1 VQERRSIFSL
11 PAGRRAKWIVFAI
24 WLVAIIVA
32 AGPANLPGK
41 FSDAEE
47 NESTS
52 FLPGDAESTKA
63 LTATEDLQGGEL
75 APAVIV
81 YRRDSGLT
89 PADRRQ
95 IQSDV
100 AKLTQKEYEG
110 VVADGATA
118 AAGGSQRSASEEQGP
133 AAGAGGQAGAD
144 ATEGTGGAAGD
155 QGGATAGSGG
165 RQAQGCGGPTTEVPG
180 QPADYAPFVGPI
192 CSPDGKAAIVTA
204 YLKGD
209 GESDTILDPVG
220 DWRDA
225 VSDPGGGL
233 EVKITG
239 GAGYAADAIEVFESI
254 DGTLLMAALSL
265 VIFLLIVIYRSPVF
279 FLIPLMSVVFAEM
292 LSRSLGY
299 GVSELGVTINGQSSS
314 IMSILVL
321 GAGTDYA
328 LLIVARYREELHRHT
343 DKHVAMATALR
354 SAGPAVFASAATV
367 IAALFC
373 LTIAKVNG
381 TSGLGPIGALGVSC
395 AALSMLTLLPALLTI
410 FGRRAFWP
418 FVPHT
423 PDTAPSEAE
432 VSDSARRRI
441 VDGPRVS
448 ALGAVVLTC
457 LAVVLLLAVLGAIWW
472 VLPLILVG
480 LFLLSV
486 AGRRLG
492 GDGNRG
498 PLDRAVFLPY
508 EIRRYKREKPTDA
521 THGFWK
527 RIGDRVASAPG
538 RVMAGSLGVLLVM
551 CAGLA
556 FWSTDLTSNDA
567 YRTSVEAVEGQE
579 ILSQS
584 FAAGSAAPTDI
595 VVRDEA
601 QLRAVTHAA
610 KEVPGVESV
619 SPPVAQGDG
628 GTLIQATLEPQPY
641 STEAYDLVEPIRDAV
656 GGVAPDTLVG
666 GPTAVE
672 FDVREAAAWDSAV
685 IPPIV
690 LVVVFLIL
698 VLLLRAVVAPLVLIG
713 TVILSFAAALGVGYF
728 AFDIAFDFTGSDP
741 SLPLFAFVFLVALGV
756 DYNIFLIARA
766 REETLKHGTREGILR
781 ALAVTGGVITSAGIV
796 LAGTF
801 SVLAVLPLVFLT
813 EIGFVVAFGVL
824 LDTFLVR
831 SVLVPAIAL
840 KLGPKFWWPSE
851 LAKTDG
857 GVKEPAEP
865 QPEPAQA

>member
-1 VQERRSIFSL
+1 MRRPDLPAWAVVSGRSIFSF
-11 PAGRRAKWIVFAI
+11 PAGRRSKWIVFAI
-24 WLVAIIVA
+24 WIVAIFVA
-32 AGPANLPGK
+32 FGTNLPGK
-41 FSDAEE
+41 FTDAED

-81 YRRDSGLT
+81 FRRESGLT
-89 PADRRQ
+89 AADRTT
-95 IQSDV
+95 IQADV
-100 AKLTQKEYEG
+100 AKLAQKRYPG

-118 AAGGSQRSASEEQGP
+118 AAGGKPASGGGEGP
-133 AAGAGGQAGAD
+133 AGAS
-144 ATEGTGGAAGD
+144 GGA
-155 QGGATAGSGG
+155 QGNAPPESANLPK
-165 RQAQGCGGPTTEVPG
+165 GCGGPTTPVPG

-209 GESDTILDPVG
+209 GDGDTILDPIQ
-220 DWRDA
+220 DWREA
-225 VSDPGGGL
+225 ISDPGGGL

-239 GAGYAADAIEVFESI
+239 GAGYAADAIEVFENI
-254 DGTLLMAALSL
+254 NGTLLLAALSL
-265 VIFLLIVIYRSPVF
+265 VIFLLIVIYRSPIF
-279 FLIPLMSVVFAEM
+279 FLIPLLAVVFAEM

-328 LLIVARYREELHRHT
+328 LLLVARYREELHRNV
-343 DKHVAMATALR
+343 DKHEAMATALA
-354 SAGPAVFASAATV
+354 SAGPAIFASAATV

-381 TSGLGPIGALGVSC
+381 TSGLGPIAALGVAC

-418 FVPHT
+418 FVPNT
-423 PDTAPSEAE
+423 SNTAPSEDVVPAWSLKHITE
-432 VSDSARRRI
+432 GRRAT
-441 VDGPRVS
+441 
-448 ALGAVVLTC
+448 ALSSVIAAGLVVF
-457 LAVVLLLAVLGAIWW
+457 VLLPLVLLNLLVKLIVAIVVRWFTDW
-472 VLPLILVG
+472 RFPSLIV
-480 LFLLSV
+480 
-486 AGRRLG
+486 
-492 GDGNRG
+492 G
-498 PLDRAVFLPY
+498 PLDRLVFRPY
-508 EIRRYKREKPTDA
+508 ELRRFRREHKADA

-527 RIGDRVASAPG
+527 RVGDWVARGTG
-538 RVMAGSLGVLLVM
+538 RVLAGSLAILLIL
-551 CAGLA
+551 CCGLA
-556 FWSTDLTSNDA
+556 FFSTDLTSNDS
-567 YRTSVEAVEGQE
+567 YRTEVESVQGQA
-579 ILSQS
+579 ILAKS
-584 FAAGSAAPTDI
+584 FPAGSAAPADI
-595 VVRDEA
+595 VVSDPGQVEA
-601 QLRAVTHAA
+601 VSAAAV
-610 KEVPGVESV
+610 EVDGIQSV
-619 SPPVAQGDG
+619 SPPVAEGEG
-628 GTLIQATLEPQPY
+628 GVLIQATLEPTPY
-641 STEAYDLVEPIRDAV
+641 STEAYDIVEPLREAV
-656 GGVAPDTLVG
+656 QGVAPDTLVG

-672 FDVREAAAWDSAV
+672 FDVREAAAWDSIV

-698 VLLLRAVVAPLVLIG
+698 MLLLRAVVAPLVLIG
-713 TVILSFAAALGVGYF
+713 TVILSFVAALGFGYF
-728 AFDIAFDFTGSDP
+728 AFDVFFDFPGSDP

-766 REETLKHGTREGILR
+766 REETLVHGTREGILR

-831 SVLVPAIAL
+831 SVLVPALVL
-840 KLGPKFWWPSE
+840 KIGPKFWWPSE

-857 GVKEPAEP
+857 GVGGTPRSDVAVAVP
-865 QPEPAQA
+865 QPEPADH